1 MNRFCWMPVVG
12 LAMALSLVSC
22 SASDDELGGSSL
34 GEQTMTTTPSFSM
47 LGYSQS
53 ESTPILQD
61 GSNSEG
67 MDEKL
72 VCKILPGGKLMLTHK
87 NVVFDDSVPVKMEV
101 NLQGNCLYV
110 TEMGEY
116 GQSGNYGYYTLV
128 ATVGTLKDGDY
139 SIIVRRNSNV
149 RAEFKM
155 TYDSS
160 KAKQ

>member
-1 MNRFCWMPVVG
+1 MKKFNWMPICG
-12 LAMALSLVSC
+12 LAMALCLGSC
-22 SASDDELGGSSL
+22 SADDEEMASQLGQ
-34 GEQTMTTTPSFSM
+34 QTMVTPSFS
-47 LGYSQS
+47 LLSYSQS
-53 ESTPILQD
+53 ESTPVLKD

-72 VCKILPGGKLMLTHK
+72 VCKILKGGKLMLTHR
-87 NVVFDDSVPVKMEV
+87 NVVFDDATSVRLDATLV
-101 NLQGNCLYV
+101 GNQLYV
-110 TEMGEY
+110 TESGAY
-116 GQSGNYGYYTLV
+116 GQSGDYGYYTLT

-139 SIIVRRNSNV
+139 TIVVKRNNNV

>member
-12 LAMALSLVSC
+12 LAMALSLGSC

-34 GEQTMTTTPSFSM
+34 GEQTVTTTPSFSM
-47 LGYSQS
+47 QSYSQS

-87 NVVFDDSVPVKMEV
+87 NVVFDDAVAVKMNVE
-101 NLQGNCLYV
+101 LQGNCLYV
-110 TEMGEY
+110 TEIGEY

>member
-1 MNRFCWMPVVG
+1 MNRFYWMPVVG
-12 LAMALSLVSC
+12 LAMALSLGSC

-34 GEQTMTTTPSFSM
+34 GEQTMATTPSFSM
-47 LGYSQS
+47 LSYSQS

-72 VCKILPGGKLMLTHK
+72 VCKILSGGKLMLTHK
-87 NVVFDDSVPVKMEV
+87 NVVFDDAVPVKMEV

-116 GQSGNYGYYTLV
+116 GLSGNYGYYTLV
-128 ATVGTLKDGDY
+128 ATIGTLRDGDY

>member
-87 NVVFDDSVPVKMEV
+87 NVVFDDAVPVKMDV
-101 NLQGNCLYV
+101 NLQGQLLVCDGNGRVRSVGQLWLLYFGRYRWH
-110 TEMGEY
+110 T
-116 GQSGNYGYYTLV
+116 QRWRLLHHRKT
-128 ATVGTLKDGDY
+128 
-139 SIIVRRNSNV
+139 
-149 RAEFKM
+149 
-155 TYDSS
+155 
-160 KAKQ
+160 

>member
-1 MNRFCWMPVVG
+1 MNRFYGMPVVG
-12 LAMALSLVSC
+12 LAMALCLVSC

-47 LGYSQS
+47 LSYSQS

-67 MDEKL
+67 KDEKL

-87 NVVFDDSVPVKMEV
+87 NVVFDDAVPVKMEV

>member
-1 MNRFCWMPVVG
+1 MKKSFWMPVVG
-12 LAMALSLVSC
+12 LAMALGLVSC
-22 SASDDELGGSSL
+22 SADDELGGNAL
-34 GEQTMTTTPSFSM
+34 GQQTVTTTPSFSM
-47 LGYSQS
+47 LSYSQS

-87 NVVFDDSVPVKMEV
+87 NVVFDDATSVKMEV
-101 NLQGNCLYV
+101 NLQGKVLYV
-110 TEMGEY
+110 TEKGSY
-116 GQSGNYGYYTLV
+116 GQTGNYAYYTLV
-128 ATVGTLKDGDY
+128 ATVGTIPDGDY
-139 SIIVRRNSNV
+139 SIIVKRNDNV

-160 KAKQ
+160 KAKL